1 MFICLQIFDG
11 DVRDFSRV
19 GIYCDEAS
27 LSHVPLPIA
36 ITSTTTRLYVRFHT
50 DDAENG
56 VGFNATYS
64 HINGKCLQTDVFLP
78 FTSLYLLYAF

>member
-1 MFICLQIFDG
+1 MAILFICLQIFDG

-27 LSHVPLPIA
+27 LSHVPLPIT

-64 HINGKCLQTDVFLP
+64 HINGKCYVHTDVFY
-78 FTSLYLLYAF
+78 SH